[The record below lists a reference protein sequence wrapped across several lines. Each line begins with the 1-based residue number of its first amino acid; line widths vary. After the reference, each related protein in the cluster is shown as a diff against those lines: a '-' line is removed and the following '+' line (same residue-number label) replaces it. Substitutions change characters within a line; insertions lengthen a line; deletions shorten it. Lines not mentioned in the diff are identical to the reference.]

1 LYNHEK
7 KILKHLTVT
16 GFTNSEDLSN
26 CEVLETELNEAKGRL
41 KLAKK
46 DVKEAKQKLN
56 LALEGVITK
65 IETKK
70 KELKETQDSLG
81 TDSESSS
88 IFNMEN
94 ITSKYDEAMSALEV
108 RKNKIKKQIEEYN
121 SEGAENWDSFKKKL
135 GHDLEELGTALKGF
149 VTKSST
155 GDKQ

>member
-1 LYNHEK
+1 MK
-7 KILKHLTVT
+7 KSILKHLKVT
-16 GFTNSEDLSN
+16 GFASSSDLSN
-26 CEVLETELNEAKGRL
+26 CEVLEKELTEAKGRF

-56 LALEGVITK
+56 LALEGAITK

-121 SEGAENWDSFKKKL
+121 SEGSENWDLFKQKL
-135 GHDLEELGTALKGF
+135 SHDLEELGTALKGF
-149 VTKSST
+149 VTKSNVP
-155 GDKQ
+155 KK